1 MTMDDEWGRPTE
13 VTGEY
18 ARPAELKGHLLI
30 VYPLGYVDEIQT
42 QYGPSDAIIVDVV
55 DLDDKDDQGLP
66 GKVYRRSTFFQ
77 NMLIGSLKSQIGT
90 KVLGLMG
97 QSVAKQGRNPGW
109 IIVDMSA
116 DPASRERASAWKQ
129 ANPNFRASLFTPPR
143 DPQAA
148 PQGQQQPPPQR
159 PPQQP
164 QQPQQQ
170 EPVRNYTLE
179 SMTSQPAAGPT
190 YHPVAG
196 SATLSNEEQDLLQ
209 QFRARRN
216 QAGQQGAPFEDEA
229 PF

>member
-1 MTMDDEWGRPTE
+1 MIMDDEWGRPTE

-18 ARPAELKGHLLI
+18 ARPSDLKGHLLI
-30 VYPLGYVDEIQT
+30 VYPIGYVDEIQT

-55 DLDDKDDQGLP
+55 DLDDKDEQGIA

-77 NMLIGSLKSQIGT
+77 NLLIGSLKSQIGT
-90 KVLGLMG
+90 KVLGVMG

-116 DPASRERASAWKQ
+116 DPTARERASAWKQ
-129 ANPNFRASLFTPPR
+129 AHPNFRASLFSPR
-143 DPQAA
+143 DTQQQQASV
-148 PQGQQQPPPQR
+148 PQQQPAQR
-159 PPQQP
+159 PVQQAP
-164 QQPQQQ
+164 AQ
-170 EPVRNYTLE
+170 NATLD
-179 SMTSQPAAGPT
+179 SMS

-196 SATLSNEEQDLLQ
+196 SATLSNEEKDLLQ

-216 QAGQQGAPFEDEA
+216 QAGQQGQFEDEA

>member
-18 ARPAELKGHLLI
+18 AKPGELKGHLLI
-30 VYPLGYVDEIQT
+30 VYPIGYVDEIQT

-55 DLDDKDDQGLP
+55 DLDDKDEQGLP

-77 NMLIGSLKSQIGT
+77 NLLIGSLKTQIGT
-90 KVLGLMG
+90 KVLGVMG

-109 IIVDMSA
+109 IIVDMSG
-116 DPASRERASAWKQ
+116 DPTARERASAWKQ
-129 ANPNFRASLFTPPR
+129 ANPNFRASLFTPR
-143 DPQAA
+143 DAQAA
-148 PQGQQQPPPQR
+148 TMTQAQQR

-164 QQPQQQ
+164 QQQHPQSQQ
-170 EPVRNYTLE
+170 DQPVRNYTLE
-179 SMTSQPAAGPT
+179 SMSTPYQ
-190 YHPVAG
+190 PVAG

-216 QAGQQGAPFEDEA
+216 QAGQQGQFEDQAPF
-229 PF
+229 

>member
-18 ARPAELKGHLLI
+18 ARPSDLKGHLLI
-30 VYPLGYVDEIQT
+30 VYPIGYVDEIQT

-55 DLDDKDDQGLP
+55 DLDDKDDQGVA

-77 NMLIGSLKSQIGT
+77 NLLIGSLKSQIGS
-90 KVLGLMG
+90 KVLGVMG

-109 IIVDMSA
+109 IIVDMSG
-116 DPASRERASAWKQ
+116 DPTARERASAWKQ
-129 ANPNFRASLFTPPR
+129 AHPNFRASLFSAR
-143 DPQAA
+143 D
-148 PQGQQQPPPQR
+148 QQQQASVA
-159 PPQQP
+159 
-164 QQPQQQ
+164 PQQQ
-170 EPVRNYTLE
+170 AQRPAQQAPVQNATLD
-179 SMTSQPAAGPT
+179 SMS

-196 SATLSNEEQDLLQ
+196 SATLSNEEKDLLQ

-216 QAGQQGAPFEDEA
+216 QAGQQDPFEDQA